1 MFLALDRSIFG
12 VDSVRRKLQG
22 IPFNLVELQEAMR
35 DDQYIGTRA
44 PLGVVNEQQ
53 ECYTYTEERVVL
65 YGKSDE
71 ADD

>member
-44 PLGVVNEQQ
+44 RLGVVNEQQ
-53 ECYTYTEERVVL
+53 EGCTYTEERVIL
-65 YGKSDE
+65 YGKPDE
-71 ADD
+71 ADG

>member
-53 ECYTYTEERVVL
+53 ERCTYTEERVVL
-65 YGKSDE
+65 CGKPDE
-71 ADD
+71 ADG